1 MSRFRMTNKNE
12 IISKLIPYFTNYP
25 LQGHKAEQFAIW
37 LELVNVLATEQVR
50 TPVRDRKVDS
60 LIKKLSEL

>member
-1 MSRFRMTNKNE
+1 MSRFRMTDKNE
-12 IISKLIPYFTNYP
+12 IISKLVPFFTNYP

-37 LELVNVLATEQVR
+37 LELVHVLAVEQVR
-50 TPVRDRKVDS
+50 TPARDSKVDS